1 MKLKII
7 KGDITEIQADAIVN
21 AANEQLWMGAGVAGA
36 IKRKGG
42 IEIEREAIAKGPI
55 EHGGAIETSAG
66 NLKAKYVIHA
76 AGMRS
81 DGYITEVS
89 LADSV
94 RNSLN
99 IAERLK
105 LKSIAFPA
113 IGTGVAGFPAEKCAE
128 IMFGVIKKHQ
138 IENLEEIILVL
149 FSEELFSIFVKE
161 IGSEE
166 KVI

>member
-1 MKLKII
+1 MKIKVK
-7 KGDITEIQADAIVN
+7 KGDITEILADAIVN

-42 IEIEREAIAKGPI
+42 IEIEKEAMAKGPI
-55 EHGGAIETSAG
+55 VHGGAIETSAG

-81 DGYITEVS
+81 DGKITEES
-89 LADSV
+89 LANTV
-94 RNSLN
+94 KNTLTV
-99 IAERLK
+99 AERLK
-105 LKSIAFPA
+105 IKTIAFPA
-113 IGTGVAGFPAEKCAE
+113 IGTGVAGFPAEKCAK
-128 IMFGVIKKHQ
+128 IMFDVIKKHQ
-138 IENLEEIILVL
+138 TKNMEEIILVL

-166 KVI
+166 KEI